1 VEPQTS
7 REETTPQDQQRVTED
22 GPDHAGLNQPDLPLH
37 QGEDADEEFD
47 GVSESSVQETT
58 ESVAGSESQLL
69 GRERQQGCKRND
81 GEEGEDEDD
90 DVGLVGKV
98 KSPGDGNERKE
109 VDDV

>member
-7 REETTPQDQQRVTED
+7 REETTPEDQQRVTEN

-69 GRERQQGCKRND
+69 GCERQQGCERND

-90 DVGLVGKV
+90 HVGLVRKV
-98 KSPGDGNERKE
+98 
-109 VDDV
+109 